1 MSGILAARGGPLGV
15 NRVYNENVNM
25 YHIWL
30 NGILTEIKIG
40 DIVRVSSY
48 EEEGADC
55 IGVCKT
61 RAILIKRMKVH
72 RSTASTE
79 DARDPNIVMS
89 WSLMFGNGCFEREQL
104 DDITDCQIL
113 EHIGSLELVQTSHEM
128 SVQGRAIISKID
140 AVGFDDTL
148 PSLKVLALD
157 QVFWR
162 SNIFAQWNDEIGKY
176 QFREGRPISGLQVTA
191 LAHMLCGQYPLMCSE
206 RHCRVG
212 HPRIYAPSSDT
223 VRYCERCCRWYHEV
237 CLTRVHNDDVRRGPP
252 SVEQQKWYHWPR
264 VPGTLTYEPLT
275 GDDLQW
281 KTILRMPIAH
291 VPCRAGLGLDGPTNV
306 RSYEKMLFAVRE
318 YHREYNSSPLFLS
331 DWLREHLGGEVPA
344 SMFSYAVSRASDK
357 YFVCVEC
364 GDWI

>member
-48 EEEGADC
+48 EEEGTDC

-79 DARDPNIVMS
+79 DARDPNIV
-89 WSLMFGNGCFEREQL
+89 
-104 DDITDCQIL
+104 
-113 EHIGSLELVQTSHEM
+113 
-128 SVQGRAIISKID
+128 
-140 AVGFDDTL
+140 
-148 PSLKVLALD
+148 
-157 QVFWR
+157 FWR

-176 QFREGRPISGLQVTA
+176 QFRE
-191 LAHMLCGQYPLMCSE
+191 YPLMCSE

-252 SVEQQKWYHWPR
+252 SAEQQRWYHWPR

-281 KTILRMPIAH
+281 KTILRTPIAR
-291 VPCRAGLGLDGPTNV
+291 VPRRAGLGLDGPTNV